1 MSKLEA
7 WYRQTLQCT
16 PLFNNAYMVAIS
28 KTLSKNSH
36 DWKRKLIDRV
46 PPLLMCMWIASDMF
60 LLPPRVLQ
68 FYFPQSRLECLWG
81 CTCKHLKMSL
91 SSLESGRNRL
101 PYEKEYFLRMLNDI
115 ESHVHRGP
123 PPAELNNWKPDP
135 TLEVDKVMIKASTKD
150 VDKLLVNTYP
160 NSAAAALK
168 NKHSSSASSTS
179 SSSTNLSSTRQ
190 TSK

>member
-1 MSKLEA
+1 MTCSYYLHE
-7 WYRQTLQCT
+7 
-16 PLFNNAYMVAIS
+16 FFSFIS
-28 KTLSKNSH
+28 PSH
-36 DWKRKLIDRV
+36 VWS
-46 PPLLMCMWIASDMF
+46 ASEV
-60 LLPPRVLQ
+60 VLAN
-68 FYFPQSRLECLWG
+68 
-81 CTCKHLKMSL
+81 LKMSL

-123 PPAELNNWKPDP
+123 PPAEINNWKPDP

-179 SSSTNLSSTRQ
+179 SSSTNLSSSRR